1 MKTNCDYCM
10 NYSYDE
16 DYDEYMCDVSLD
28 EDEMAHFLMREFK
41 ECPYYKPGNE
51 YSIVKKQM

>member
-1 MKTNCDYCM
+1 M